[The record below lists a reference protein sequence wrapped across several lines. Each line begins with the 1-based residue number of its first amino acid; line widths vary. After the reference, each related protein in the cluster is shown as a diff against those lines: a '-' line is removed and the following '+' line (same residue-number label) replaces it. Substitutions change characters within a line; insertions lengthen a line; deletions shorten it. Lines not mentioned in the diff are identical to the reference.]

1 MPSAGKGTLVRRRR
15 PSARWGGEDGRED
28 TLIIGPITALPETFP
43 KLIES
48 AEAEGFLQAL
58 TTLAR
63 NFESGTNRF
72 DRPGEVLLTLWD
84 REELLGVG
92 GLNRDPY
99 FPKRLV
105 GRLRH
110 LYVLPALRSQ
120 GLGRSLV
127 EAWEARARGVFP
139 MLQLFT
145 QASRA
150 GALYEALG
158 YEPVQGETKVSH
170 RKALVPQ
177 P

>member
-1 MPSAGKGTLVRRRR
+1 M
-15 PSARWGGEDGRED
+15 
-28 TLIIGPITALPETFP
+28 IIVPITALPAAFP

-48 AEAEGFLQAL
+48 AEAEGFQAL

-99 FPKRLV
+99 FPSCLV

-110 LYVLPALRSQ
+110 LYVLPSLRSQ

-127 EAWEARARGVFP
+127 EALEARARGVFF

-150 GALYEALG
+150 GAFYEALG
-158 YEPVQGETKVSH
+158 YQPVQGETKVSH
-170 RKALVPQ
+170 RKALLPQ

>member
-1 MPSAGKGTLVRRRR
+1 M
-15 PSARWGGEDGRED
+15 
-28 TLIIGPITALPETFP
+28 IIVPITALPGAFP

-48 AEAEGFLQAL
+48 AEAEGFQAL

-72 DRPGEVLLTLWD
+72 DRPAEVLLTLWD

-99 FPKRLV
+99 FPNCLV

-110 LYVLPALRSQ
+110 LYVLPSLQ
-120 GLGRSLV
+120 GPGGAFTL
-127 EAWEARARGVFP
+127 EARARGVFP

-150 GALYEALG
+150 GAFYEALG
-158 YEPVQGETKVSH
+158 YQPVQGQTKVSH